1 MENIEIIKKLAEG
14 VARRMNLEI
23 FEVDFKKRKG
33 RSLLSIV
40 IDDPSGYVSI
50 DQCEA
55 FSKEISPLLD
65 AESEMENYIL
75 EVSSPG
81 LDRPLRKI
89 QDFDRFNGKLV
100 RIKFENGDEKS
111 TVTGRI
117 VNCDIEA
124 NTFSL
129 DVDGTISSYDFSKIK
144 SANLVVEF

>member
-1 MENIEIIKKLAEG
+1 MENIDIVKKLAED
-14 VARRMNLEI
+14 VARRMKLEI
-23 FEVDFKKRKG
+23 FDVDFKKRKG
-33 RSLLSIV
+33 RALLNIV

-65 AESEMENYIL
+65 AESEIENYIL

-100 RIKFENGDEKS
+100 KIKIDDGEQK

-117 VNCDIEA
+117 VKCDVET
-124 NTFSL
+124 NTFFL
-129 DVDGTISSYDFSKIK
+129 DVDGIVSSYDFSKIK

>member
-1 MENIEIIKKLAEG
+1 MENVEIVKKLAED

-33 RSLLSIV
+33 RSLLNIV
-40 IDDPSGYVSI
+40 IDDPTGYVSI

-89 QDFDRFNGKLV
+89 QDFDRFKGKLV
-100 RIKFENGDEKS
+100 KIKIENDNEKK
-111 TVTGRI
+111 TITGRI
-117 VNCDIEA
+117 VKCDVVS
-124 NTFSL
+124 NMFFL
-129 DVDGTISSYDFSKIK
+129 DVDGMISSYDFSKIK

>member
-1 MENIEIIKKLAEG
+1 VENIDIVKKLAED
-14 VARRMNLEI
+14 VARRMKLEI
-23 FEVDFKKRKG
+23 FDVDFKKRKG
-33 RSLLSIV
+33 RALLNIV

-65 AESEMENYIL
+65 AESEIENYIL

-100 RIKFENGDEKS
+100 KIKIDDGEQK

-117 VNCDIEA
+117 VKCDVGT
-124 NTFSL
+124 NTFFL
-129 DVDGTISSYDFSKIK
+129 DVDGVVSSYDFSKIK

>member
-1 MENIEIIKKLAEG
+1 MENIDIVKKLAED
-14 VARRMNLEI
+14 VARRMKLEI
-23 FEVDFKKRKG
+23 FDVDFKKRKG
-33 RSLLSIV
+33 RALLNIV

-65 AESEMENYIL
+65 AESEIENYIL

-100 RIKFENGDEKS
+100 KIKIDDGEQK

-117 VNCDIEA
+117 VKCDVGT
-124 NTFSL
+124 NTFFL
-129 DVDGTISSYDFSKIK
+129 DVDGVVSSYDFSKIK